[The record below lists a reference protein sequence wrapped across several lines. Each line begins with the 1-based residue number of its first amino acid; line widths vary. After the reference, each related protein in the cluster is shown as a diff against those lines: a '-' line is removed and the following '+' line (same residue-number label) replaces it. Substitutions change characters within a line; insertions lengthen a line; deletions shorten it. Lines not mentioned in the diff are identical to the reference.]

1 VVSFH
6 RNRWYPFTEIG
17 GILSPKYPY
26 NNDNANSGIGSYS
39 TDDMPGQNDINNMI
53 NNIDLPKVER
63 K

>member
-1 VVSFH
+1 METYRFIHELFH
-6 RNRWYPFTEIG
+6 NFF
-17 GILSPKYPY
+17 Y